1 MPVSDVDI
9 CNLAL
14 QKLGAQPIVSL
25 LDVNPRAQT
34 LNNCYALYRDM
45 LQRKRWNFN
54 RAYAVLPTLTFTPPF
69 EYTYAYQLP
78 DDYLR
83 LELAG
88 LAQTVGVSPPT
99 TPPNAILAAPITL
112 AIGMPGINLADY
124 NSARSQDY
132 RIVGKQ
138 IWINQF
144 PPLAL
149 IYGKRVI
156 DPNQF
161 DANFTET
168 LASLLALQCCER
180 ITSSG
185 QKKQMLAQEYQQ
197 SLQQALQAKAIENA
211 PEIIPDDTFLLSR
224 ISN

>member
-1 MPVSDVDI
+1 MPISDIDI

-14 QKLGAQPIVSL
+14 TKLGAQPIVSL
-25 LDVNPRAQT
+25 LDVNPRAQA
-34 LNNCYALYRDM
+34 LNGCYAIYRDM

-54 RAYAVLPTLTFTPPF
+54 RAYTTLATNLAQPPF
-69 EYTYAYQLP
+69 EYTYAYNLP

-88 LAQTVGVSPPT
+88 LAQTVGI
-99 TPPNAILAAPITL
+99 TPPPQPPNTILAAPLTL
-112 AIGMPGINLADY
+112 AIGMPGINLADF

-144 PPLAL
+144 PPLAI
-149 IYGKRVI
+149 IYGRRET
-156 DPNQF
+156 DPNKF
-161 DANFTET
+161 DANFVET
-168 LASLLALQCCER
+168 FASLLALQNCER

-185 QKKQMLAQEYQQ
+185 QKKQMLAQEYRE
-197 SLQQALQAKAIENA
+197 SITNALQAKAIENA
-211 PEIIPDDTFLLSR
+211 PEIIPDDTFVLAR
-224 ISN
+224 IST